1 MKFATR
7 TTFIL
12 ITFLISFNSAQ
23 QTIEGYVID
32 STTTKPI
39 YNVNL
44 SLVSTSE
51 GTTSDKN
58 GYFNFNTDLLYPM
71 ELQLSHIGY
80 KPKQIII
87 TYSQMLHLQLVLNI
101 ITSDAI
107 SVFGVRSKIEKDVSA
122 SFETVT
128 LAEMEQIGANDLSDA
143 LQTIS
148 SAKIEQ
154 VSGGKQTISIR
165 GSNPNEVSVFLDGI
179 RLNEANSG
187 IANLAVIDQ
196 QDLESIEVIKGGNTS
211 LFGSGALGG
220 ILSLSTQ
227 QPDSTKLKFHQ
238 GLGMMDDENNDL
250 GFSAAS
256 RLGIF
261 GFGAR
266 YSGKARRYHG
276 RSIYT
281 TIFKNISFVS
291 YPSWG
296 AFTIKGFE
304 LQDYLKFPTNDIMQN
319 AKTRMAMFRYVGSL
333 FGSSNWEM
341 FAGTRS
347 WKWHDAFFTNVTRDI
362 EDRNSSARIS
372 RSFTLKTLNAT
383 VQLSFEDQRYRGENQ
398 YMNEVYSM
406 SDTGILNRQTTD
418 MATVLHWI
426 SFIDHPSLNRIQW
439 ELGYRWDNISTNH
452 NQEFELI
459 NGPVYT
465 YIPTNIDTSHG
476 DNLHSIKFGSSIHGG
491 NSDLHYHAYF
501 NQGNSKRLPT
511 LNDLFLWRNN
521 TDFSATENLLPESQ
535 STTEIGFQIIRSNFV
550 QAPQISELSL
560 FGSIFLN
567 NYGNKIAYR
576 VVEESKLIPFNTDLS
591 SIFGY
596 EIGFSSSFWQK
607 HIFIRSGYQNLDI
620 DNPIVFPNKP
630 KSRLTF
636 HGEFKYNWLSFSYD
650 YFKEGEKFVLF
661 NGFVGRS
668 YLGYESANLSI
679 ILRFKIWRVKTSLHY
694 VIHNLFSNEP
704 VLSDSDQS
712 YLTPFNF
719 FDIHR
724 EILSLK
730 LEL

>member
-1 MKFATR
+1 MKIVMK
-7 TTFIL
+7 TTFVLIL
-12 ITFLISFNSAQ
+12 SLISFNFAQ

-39 YNVNL
+39 YNANIN
-44 SLVSTSE
+44 LVSSSE
-51 GTTSDKN
+51 GTASNKN
-58 GYFNFNTDLLYPM
+58 GYFNFITDLLYPI
-71 ELQLSHIGY
+71 ELQISHIGY

-87 TYSQMLHLQLVLNI
+87 TSSKKLQLLLVPNI

-107 SVFGVRSKIEKDVSA
+107 SVFGFRSKIEKDVST
-122 SFETVT
+122 SFRTISS
-128 LAEMEQIGANDLSDA
+128 AEMEQIGANDLSDA

-154 VSGGKQTISIR
+154 SSGGKQTISIR
-165 GSNPNEVSVFLDGI
+165 GSNANEVSVFLDGI

-187 IANLAVIDQ
+187 IANLAAIDQ
-196 QDLESIEVIKGGNTS
+196 QDLASIEVIKGGNTS
-211 LFGSGALGG
+211 LFGSGAMGG
-220 ILSLSTQ
+220 VLNLSTQ
-227 QPDSTKLKFHQ
+227 LPDSTKLKFHR
-238 GLGMMDDENNDL
+238 GLGMTDDENNDL

-261 GFGAR
+261 GLGVR

-281 TIFKNISFVS
+281 TVFKNLSLVS
-291 YPSWG
+291 RPSWG
-296 AFTIKGFE
+296 EFNLKGFE
-304 LQDYLKFPTNDIMQN
+304 LQDYVKFPTKDIIQN

-333 FGSSNWEM
+333 FGSSNWEI
-341 FAGTRS
+341 FVGTRN
-347 WKWHDAFFTNVTRDI
+347 WNWYDEFFTNVIRDI
-362 EDRNSSARIS
+362 EDKNSSTRIS
-372 RSFTLKTLNAT
+372 RSFTYNNLNAI
-383 VQLSFEDQRYRGENQ
+383 VQFGFEDQLYSGENQ
-398 YMNEVYSM
+398 YMYNMYSV
-406 SDTGILNRQTTD
+406 SDTGILNRQTAD
-418 MATVLHWI
+418 IATVLHWI
-426 SFIDHPSLNRIQW
+426 SFIDHPSLKRIHW
-439 ELGYRWDNISTNH
+439 EFGSRWENISTNH
-452 NQEFELI
+452 NQEFELTNGTSI
-459 NGPVYT
+459 N
-465 YIPTNIDTSHG
+465 YIPADIDTSHG
-476 DNLHSIKFGSSIHGG
+476 ANLHSIKFGSSLHGG
-491 NSDLHYHAYF
+491 NSGFRYQVYF

-521 TDFSATENLLPESQ
+521 IDISSKEILLPESQ
-535 STTEIGFQIIRSNFV
+535 STTEIGFQIVKSNFV
-550 QAPQISELSL
+550 QTTQINELSL
-560 FGSIFLN
+560 FGSVFLN
-567 NYGNKIAYR
+567 NYGNKIAYY
-576 VVEESKLIPFNTDLS
+576 VVEESKLLPFNTDLS

-596 EIGFSSSFWQK
+596 EIGFSSSLWQN

-650 YFKEGEKFVLF
+650 YFREGEKFVLY

-679 ILRFKIWRVKTSLHY
+679 ILRFKIWKVKTSLHY

-704 VLSDSDQS
+704 VLAASDQS